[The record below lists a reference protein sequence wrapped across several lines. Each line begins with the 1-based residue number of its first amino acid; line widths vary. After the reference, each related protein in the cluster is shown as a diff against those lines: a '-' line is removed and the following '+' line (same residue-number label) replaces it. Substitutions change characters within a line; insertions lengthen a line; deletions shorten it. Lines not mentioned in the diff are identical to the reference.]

1 MPVILDGTTQPG
13 FTNEPLIVLDGT
25 NAGSSASGL
34 SIGAGALAAPSEVSP
49 STISDDAGLS
59 VQGSD
64 VTIIGN
70 YIGVDVTGSIAKGNG
85 TGIVV
90 SGANNTIG
98 GTTAGS
104 GNVISGNVGDG
115 IDIDG
120 SGATGNLVAGNW
132 IGTNAAGTVAV
143 GNTGDGVDISERPG
157 NTSAARCRRPQT

>member
-1 MPVILDGTTQPG
+1 M
-13 FTNEPLIVLDGT
+13 IVLDGT

-34 SIGAGALAAPSEVSP
+34 TIGASAPG
-49 STISDDAGLS
+49 STIRGLVIDDFGQDGLS

-64 VTIIGN
+64 ITIAGN
-70 YIGVDVTGSIAKGNG
+70 FIGVDVTGTTAKGNA

-104 GNVISGNVGDG
+104 GNVISGNAGDG
-115 IDIDG
+115 LDIDG

-132 IGTNAAGTVAV
+132 IGTDAAGTATV
-143 GNTGDGVDISERPG
+143 GEHGRRRASQTTAQATP
-157 NTSAARCRRPQT
+157 SAARRPGGHKPDFGQLGRRHRDQ